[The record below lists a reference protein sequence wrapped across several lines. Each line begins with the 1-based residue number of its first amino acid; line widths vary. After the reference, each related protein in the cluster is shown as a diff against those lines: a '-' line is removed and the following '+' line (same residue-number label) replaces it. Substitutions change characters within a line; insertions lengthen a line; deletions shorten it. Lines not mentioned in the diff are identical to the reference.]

1 MSLYNRLFGETEESE
16 VMLGFIGVNKG
27 MFMRYRDAYLN
38 PEGTIVT
45 VVTRTG
51 GNNRKDYRQSFTDA
65 RKNENY
71 IRDFDDDFDSTYCYF
86 EFKVP
91 EKYLEVAKKMAPENE
106 RLSVGAMFKQEVE
119 EAQIPGSPAF
129 KRQQEIAEAIFN
141 AMESGD
147 HFITL

>member
-86 EFKVP
+86 EF
-91 EKYLEVAKKMAPENE
+91 AKKMAPENE